1 MKSTT
6 MNLTWEQGR
15 VVEVAVRGTV
25 PRSTVRDSL
34 WVSLMP
40 LARSLDA
47 ALEDRLLGFPRRSA
61 AGRTPQAEARTDA
74 ASDRESSRRSWGPAV
89 EDLAYGVLGVSSAG
103 VLAYAFWQ
111 AVHTMG

>member
-1 MKSTT
+1 
-6 MNLTWEQGR
+6 MNLSWEQAR
-15 VVEVAVRGTV
+15 VAEVAVSSQV

-47 ALEDRLLGFPRRSA
+47 ALEDRLLGFPRRPA
-61 AGRTPQAEARTDA
+61 AGRAPRADTRVDA
-74 ASDRESSRRSWGPAV
+74 ASRRESSWRQWGRSA
-89 EDLAYGVLGVSSAG
+89 EDLAYGALGLSSAG

-111 AVHTMG
+111 AIHTMG